1 MAGNQL
7 PVLKL
12 DIDEEKIRQLQEI
25 TEKFK
30 AAFGAGPGGF
40 TVNAPPPQKTIPGAN
55 DSPPSQQKGTLPAQR
70 QRDENGRFITSG
82 GVKPTTPKPKGVEE
96 SGFEKFLKRL
106 NKNAQGTLKTFG
118 LINRTLGTTTTK
130 LKGLFSTTLSWGSK
144 LLALSVA
151 GPFGYGLMARQA
163 TSQYRDS
170 QGLGVTTGQLQAA
183 QSVYGSRISGTDS
196 IMQTLAAAQ
205 NDPDNPAY
213 KGLMS
218 LGLNP
223 TAGVNEN
230 LPKLLTKLDELSKQY
245 KGTGAVQTVLSNM
258 GLGFVGTDTMNQI
271 KANSGYLPLLNQQY
285 AERSQHLDAGIGGGT
300 QEGLQRAYSSLSYNA
315 DRIGNTFL
323 SALNKLGPS
332 ITKFS
337 DSITSGLEKFISGKN
352 GQAVFEMIAR
362 GLNQLSDWLASP
374 QFQSDLKTFSTCVGD
389 IVKALGSAIK
399 DIHAWITNPS
409 QALTDAR
416 NNSSFNVSPAG
427 GAGVPFPYKEEE
439 RPSTEKPGFMR
450 ALGNTTLGLLT
461 GGNVTLDAIDERWK
475 TGGWYG
481 YNKKKLQ
488 GFVEKTNDDAK
499 LPKGLMPAIAET
511 ESSWNPQAKNKD
523 SGASGLFQFMPGT
536 AKGYG
541 LNGDDVFDPTKATA
555 AAAKYLQ
562 DNMRRYKGDIAKTL
576 TQYNG
581 GRIDKDGNLSL
592 KKETVNYLM
601 KILPQVQG
609 GTDQHPGI
617 MGQLSAARDQL
628 AGASKDARATI
639 QLDIN
644 QMPGSDISAQVR
656 GVYIPPR

>member
-7 PVLKL
+7 PVLTL
-12 DIDEEKIRQLQEI
+12 DIDEEKIRQLQAI
-25 TEKFK
+25 SEKFK
-30 AAFGAGPGGF
+30 AAFGVGPGGMPF
-40 TVNAPPPQKTIPGAN
+40 
-55 DSPPSQQKGTLPAQR
+55 SPPVSVPSDEKKEKKSPATRPESQF
-70 QRDENGRFITSG
+70 D
-82 GVKPTTPKPKGVEE
+82 
-96 SGFEKFLKRL
+96 KFFKEL
-106 NKNAQGTLKTFG
+106 NKEAQGTLKTFG
-118 LINRTLGTTTTK
+118 LINRTLGITTSA

-144 LLALSVA
+144 LIALSVA
-151 GPFGYGLMARQA
+151 GPFGFGLMARQA
-163 TSQYRDS
+163 TNQYRNA
-170 QGLGVTTGQLQAA
+170 QGLGVTTGQMQAA
-183 QSVYGSRISGTDS
+183 KNVYGTRISGTDS
-196 IMQTLAAAQ
+196 IMQTLSAVQ
-205 NDPDNPAY
+205 NDPNNPAY
-213 KGLMS
+213 KGLMA

-223 TAGVNEN
+223 MAGVSEN

-245 KGTGAVQTVLSNM
+245 KDTGAVQTVLSNM
-258 GLGFVGTDTMNQI
+258 GLGFVGADTMNQI

-285 AERSQHLDAGIGGGT
+285 AERSQHLDTGIGSGT
-300 QEGLQRAYSSLSYNA
+300 QEALQRAYSNLSYNA

-323 SALNKLGPS
+323 TALAKLSPS

-374 QFQSDLKTFSTCVGD
+374 QFQSDLKTFATCVGD

-416 NNSSFNVSPAG
+416 KNSSFNVSPAG
-427 GAGVPFPYKEEE
+427 GTGVPFPYKDEVE
-439 RPSTEKPGFMR
+439 PSTEKPSFMR

-481 YNKKKLQ
+481 YDKQKLQ
-488 GFVEKTNDDAK
+488 GFVEKTNDEAK

-511 ESSWNPQAKNKD
+511 ESSWNPQAFNKD
-523 SGASGLFQFMPGT
+523 SGAAGLWQFIPAT
-536 AKGYG
+536 RKAYG
-541 LNGDDVFDPTKATA
+541 LSETDVFDPQKSTDAVV
-555 AAAKYLQ
+555 KYLQ
-562 DNMRRYKGDIAKTL
+562 SNMKRYGGDIAKTL

-581 GRIDKDGNLSL
+581 GRFDKNGNLSL
-592 KKETVNYLM
+592 RKETVKYLM

-609 GTDQHPGI
+609 GLEQHPGI

-628 AGASKDARATI
+628 ARSPDDARAI
-639 QLDIN
+639 IKLDIN

>member
-7 PVLKL
+7 PVLTL

-70 QRDENGRFITSG
+70 QRDDNGRFITSG

-130 LKGLFSTTLSWGSK
+130 LKGLFSTTLSWGTK

-163 TSQYRDS
+163 TGQYRDS

-183 QSVYGSRISGTDS
+183 KNVYGTRISGTDS
-196 IMQTLAAAQ
+196 IMQTLAEVQ
-205 NDPDNPAY
+205 NDPKNPAY
-213 KGLMS
+213 KGLMA
-218 LGLNP
+218 LGVNP
-223 TAGVNEN
+223 TDGVNAN

-258 GLGFVGTDTMNQI
+258 GLGFVGTETMNQI

-285 AERSQHLDAGIGGGT
+285 AERSQHLDSGIGGGT
-300 QEGLQRAYSSLSYNA
+300 QEALQRAYSNLSYNA

-323 SALNKLGPS
+323 TALGKLSPS

-337 DSITSGLEKFISGKN
+337 DSITSGLEKFIRGENGK
-352 GQAVFEMIAR
+352 ALFETVAR
-362 GLNQLSDWLASP
+362 GLEKLATWLGSD
-374 QFQSDLKTFSTCVGD
+374 QFQKDLTEFGRA
-389 IVKALGSAIK
+389 VKAIVLALR
-399 DIHAWITNPS
+399 DAVLWITG
-409 QALTDAR
+409 
-416 NNSSFNVSPAG
+416 NVNLS
-427 GAGVPFPYKEEE
+427 GAGTGKDKADSSLVNFGDKYLDGQLPGANPLTNKYTGIFSEDAAHSKYQM
-439 RPSTEKPGFMR
+439 PS
-450 ALGNTTLGLLT
+450 GLK
-461 GGNVTLDAIDERWK
+461 GNVQD
-475 TGGWYG
+475 
-481 YNKKKLQ
+481 
-488 GFVEKTNDDAK
+488 FVEQMNDKAQ
-499 LPKGLMPAIAET
+499 LPRGLMSAIAET
-511 ESSWNPQAKNKD
+511 ESSWNPLAKGPMLKD
-523 SGASGLFQFMPGT
+523 GTFAAGLFQFIPQT
-536 AKGYG
+536 AKAYG
-541 LNGDDVFDPTKATA
+541 LTEGERYDPNKSTFA
-555 AAAKYLQ
+555 AARYLQ

-581 GRIDKDGNLSL
+581 GKIDNDGNLSL
-592 KKETVNYLM
+592 RKETVKYLM

-609 GTDQHPGI
+609 GLEQHPGI
-617 MGQLSAARDQL
+617 IGQLSAARDQL
-628 AGASKDARATI
+628 ARSPDDARATI
-639 QLDIN
+639 KLDIN

>member
-7 PVLKL
+7 PVLTL

-25 TEKFK
+25 SEKFK
-30 AAFGAGPGGF
+30 AAFGVGPGG
-40 TVNAPPPQKTIPGAN
+40 APFKPPAPIPT
-55 DSPPSQQKGTLPAQR
+55 D
-70 QRDENGRFITSG
+70 G
-82 GVKPTTPKPKGVEE
+82 GNRKKEPLDKKPETP
-96 SGFEKFLKRL
+96 FDKFLKGL
-106 NKNAQGTLKTFG
+106 NKEAQGTLKTFG
-118 LINRTLGTTTTK
+118 LINRTLGITTSA
-130 LKGLFSTTLSWGSK
+130 LKGIFSTTLSWGSK
-144 LLALSVA
+144 LVALSVA

-183 QSVYGSRISGTDS
+183 KNVYGTRISGTDG
-196 IMQTLAAAQ
+196 IMQTLSSIQ

-213 KGLMS
+213 KGLMA

-223 TAGVNEN
+223 TDGVNAN

-258 GLGFVGTDTMNQI
+258 GLGFVGSDTMNQI

-427 GAGVPFPYKEEE
+427 GTGVPFPYKEEE
-439 RPSTEKPGFMR
+439 RPSTEKPSFMR
-450 ALGNTTLGLLT
+450 ALGNTTLGLIT
-461 GGNVTLDAIDERWK
+461 GGNVTLDAIDDRWK
-475 TGGWYG
+475 AGGWSG
-481 YNKKKLQ
+481 YQDANSANVQQYAQSGRVYHANNSNIGMGNLTRGLRNNNPGNLNFAKQKGAVMEAGANGRFAVFPSMLEGVAALDRQLGLYMSRGINTIDAIVKTYAPAADNNNVSSYSSYLSKTTGLGVNERIDSNNTDAVLKLIRGIINMENGQ
-488 GFVEKTNDDAK
+488 HGEQ
-499 LPKGLMPAIAET
+499 I
-511 ESSWNPQAKNKD
+511 KNSD
-523 SGASGLFQFMPGT
+523 IL
-536 AKGYG
+536 
-541 LNGDDVFDPTKATA
+541 A
-555 AAAKYLQ
+555 AMS
-562 DNMRRYKGDIAKTL
+562 MRR
-576 TQYNG
+576 
-581 GRIDKDGNLSL
+581 
-592 KKETVNYLM
+592 
-601 KILPQVQG
+601 
-609 GTDQHPGI
+609 
-617 MGQLSAARDQL
+617 GQLARSSED
-628 AGASKDARATI
+628 SRSTI
-639 QLDIN
+639 KLDIN

>member
-55 DSPPSQQKGTLPAQR
+55 DSPPIQQKGTLPAQR

-151 GPFGYGLMARQA
+151 GPFGYGLVARQA

-183 QSVYGSRISGTDS
+183 KNVYGTRISGTDS

-205 NDPDNPAY
+205 NDPSNPAY
-213 KGLMS
+213 KGLMA
-218 LGLNP
+218 LGVNP
-223 TAGVNEN
+223 TDGVNAN

-258 GLGFVGTDTMNQI
+258 GLGFVGTETMNQI

-285 AERSQHLDAGIGGGT
+285 AERSQHLDSGMGSGT
-300 QEGLQRAYSSLSYNA
+300 QDALQRAYSNLSYNA

-323 SALNKLGPS
+323 TALGKLSPS

-337 DSITSGLEKFISGKN
+337 DSITTGLEKFIRGENGK
-352 GQAVFEMIAR
+352 ALFETVAR
-362 GLNQLSDWLASP
+362 GLEKLATWLGSD
-374 QFQSDLKTFSTCVGD
+374 QFQKDLTEFGRAVKE
-389 IVKALGSAIK
+389 IVLALRDAVL
-399 DIHAWITNPS
+399 WITG
-409 QALTDAR
+409 
-416 NNSSFNVSPAG
+416 NVNLS
-427 GAGVPFPYKEEE
+427 GAGKGKDKAESSLVSFGDKYLDGQLPGANPLTNKYTGVFSEDAVHSKYQM
-439 RPSTEKPGFMR
+439 PSGLK
-450 ALGNTTLGLLT
+450 GNIQ
-461 GGNVTLDAIDERWK
+461 N
-475 TGGWYG
+475 
-481 YNKKKLQ
+481 
-488 GFVEKTNDDAK
+488 FVMQMNDKAQ
-499 LPKGLMPAIAET
+499 LPKGLMSAIADT
-511 ESSWNPQAKNKD
+511 ESSWNPLAKNES
-523 SGASGLFQFMPGT
+523 SGAAGLFQFMPGT
-536 AKGYG
+536 AKAYG
-541 LNGDDVFDPTKATA
+541 LSETDVFDPNKATF

-562 DNMRRYKGDIAKTL
+562 DNMRRYKGDVAKTL

-609 GTDQHPGI
+609 GAEQHPGI